1 MGRPLGANRIN
12 DFFMGKKS
20 VSKLNEAY
28 QMSGGKVLT
37 PNGRN
42 SNSFQAKSTFEQG
55 TAKRGAYSFSSGSSK
70 GSSSPFFG
78 GRTGAVH
85 NTAPRLHGTNH
96 HINTRNTTAFT
107 KGLGGAAIAKAGM
120 TYTQAFVKYGP
131 LGLGALLFLD
141 IVLANGGLESG
152 TLPDHIRNPGEQQK
166 AGEGEYDPLVEMK
179 ASDDRFFL
187 FGTFYSKNLSN
198 LGGCNNNAYWRSV
211 ESVRSSNIKGNDP
224 ETDGGSWYIPT
235 ISGRG
240 GGIMAVTREAYDT
253 RSTGRGGQFMANVA
267 RNAPCLNTTGYSA
280 GTDLSTTVIIRTNG
294 KELDPDYPGS
304 KSEPVTAK
312 TTDHSNTP
320 TPKRATVNNPPPSSI
335 RPPFPSDKTASPTPS
350 SGFTK
355 PNPSKSSVVK
365 QAVVKTPE
373 GNIETNNNLNTNNSD
388 SPTPIKQQSKL
399 EAPSEIP
406 EPIPTPKPPKE
417 KTIQEVKQS
426 KEPEAPVIISDT
438 QVKRADGTTQRT
450 VQRSA
455 TPEEMEEYTR
465 KANEAEIKRQG
476 AAEVN
481 QEYQNFLDLGYSEL
495 ENREPSELDKYKQ
508 EFRDKTEE
516 NKRSPFGKIDWFTVT
531 PSKFDGTNDSKDLFG
546 RPDEKSKEEQPQ
558 KTTNLIP
565 VPEPDQTP
573 TTQTPTTQTPTTV
586 EPVKQTPT
594 VDDPIKDKIDKLPT
608 KEDIALIVGG
618 LEVFRQ
624 IKDKIGG
631 LSPLC
636 LAPTLQ
642 PSIDRNNTTTGLAR
656 AAILGQG
663 QVTQT
668 AVNTANATLTHS
680 TWGLQ
685 AIVTNGAYGLQKI
698 QGFAETAW
706 KVTRADKIMAGVTM
720 ALTIHN
726 AMMLSNN
733 LASTISEALN
743 MSLNALGIR
752 NEEDKEIDIGAAVRN
767 KINEVM
773 SSILGAENYAALT
786 ARIAKANRIYQTG
799 INLLDTTYSLF
810 DSART
815 VAELTAEH
823 TGKIGNALREAGA
836 VYENAYEEMS
846 EKINPQNTAMRK
858 LGSFRDNIE
867 VVSDA
872 FDSVTEISSNVVE
885 IQETI
890 GQIQTEK
897 QELKTEIDGFI
908 EKQETEK
915 DTAKT
920 QAQVTTDISDNDFDR
935 APEQK

>member
-1 MGRPLGANRIN
+1 MSRPLGANRIN
-12 DFFMGKKS
+12 DFFMGQKS

-55 TAKRGAYSFSSGSSK
+55 TAKRGAYSFSSGSS
-70 GSSSPFFG
+70 GRGSSPFFG

-120 TYTQAFVKYGP
+120 TYAQAFVKYGP

-141 IVLANGGLESG
+141 IVLADGGLESG
-152 TLPDHIRNPGEQQK
+152 TLPEYLRQPGESEEIQPPQEPPFYGGQMNIQYSVTIRVRVVHPLKPGFFQDEVVTK
-166 AGEGEYDPLVEMK
+166 AATGPIRGLEYDTDS
-179 ASDDRFFL
+179 ASCGSRT
-187 FGTFYSKNLSN
+187 GTGSKIGTDKFCSIGVN
-198 LGGCNNNAYWRSV
+198 LGAANPFLQRIATIFYEDPPSKPPGQNIV
-211 ESVRSSNIKGNDP
+211 EI
-224 ETDGGSWYIPT
+224 T
-235 ISGRG
+235 
-240 GGIMAVTREAYDT
+240 AVTPRYGQEDT
-253 RSTGRGGQFMANVA
+253 GGNLPSAVG
-267 RNAPCLNTTGYSA
+267 TTTS
-280 GTDLSTTVIIRTNG
+280 STTNN
-294 KELDPDYPGS
+294 S
-304 KSEPVTAK
+304 TATAEK
-312 TTDHSNTP
+312 
-320 TPKRATVNNPPPSSI
+320 ATVNNPPPSGI
-335 RPPFPSDKTASPTPS
+335 RPPFPSEKTANPTPS
-350 SGFTK
+350 SSFTK
-355 PNPSKSSVVK
+355 PKPSKSSVVK

-373 GNIETNNNLNTNNSD
+373 GNIETNNNLNTNNSG
-388 SPTPIKQQSKL
+388 SPTPAKQQSKL

-417 KTIQEVKQS
+417 KSIQEVEQP
-426 KEPEAPVIISDT
+426 KEPEIPVIISDT
-438 QVKRADGTTQRT
+438 QVRRADGTTQRT
-450 VQRSA
+450 VQKSA

-508 EFRDKTEE
+508 EFRDKTEA
-516 NKRSPFGKIDWFTVT
+516 NKRSPFGKIDWFTST
-531 PSKFDGTNDSKDLFG
+531 PSKFDGTDDWKHPFN
-546 RPDEKSKEEQPQ
+546 RPDEKSVEKQPQ

-565 VPEPDQTP
+565 APEPDRQP
-573 TTQTPTTQTPTTV
+573 QPDQSAQPGTQPQL

-594 VDDPIKDKIDKLPT
+594 VDDPIKEKLDNLPS

-618 LEVFRQ
+618 LDIVQQ
-624 IKDKIGG
+624 ITNATASG
-631 LSPLC
+631 LNPLC
-636 LAPTLQ
+636 QAHTLQ
-642 PSIDRNNTTTGLAR
+642 PSIDRNNTNTGLAR

-752 NEEDKEIDIGAAVRN
+752 NEEDKEIDIGTAVRN

-815 VAELTAEH
+815 VAELTAEN
-823 TGKIGNALREAGA
+823 TGKIGNALRESGA
-836 VYENAYEEMS
+836 VYEDAYDEFL
-846 EKINPQNTAMRK
+846 EKVNPQNASQRK
-858 LGSFRDNIE
+858 LEKFREGLESVENVFDTVSQISGS
-867 VVSDA
+867 
-872 FDSVTEISSNVVE
+872 VVE
-885 IQETI
+885 TKENIQQIKEEKNNLVEEINTQIET
-890 GQIQTEK
+890 K
-897 QELKTEIDGFI
+897 KD
-908 EKQETEK
+908 EK

-920 QAQVTTDISDNDFDR
+920 QIQVTTDINDNDFDR
-935 APEQK
+935 GTEEI